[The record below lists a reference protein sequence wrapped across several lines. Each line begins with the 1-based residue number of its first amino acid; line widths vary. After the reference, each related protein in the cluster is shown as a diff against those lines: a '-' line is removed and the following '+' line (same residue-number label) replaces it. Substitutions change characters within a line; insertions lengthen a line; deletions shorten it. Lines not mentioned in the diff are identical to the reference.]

1 MKKKQGM
8 ILLSLL
14 MIMVSVTLLINKSSY
29 AAEPPQTNYCPEQ
42 VILNKTNTVEFI
54 EGIPLPNLEVKGT
67 NEELLNNIAIQSSK
81 DVEIPDK
88 QQLEKGFESPL
99 EIPKFSNNKE
109 ENSYYTQ
116 LFYWWMR
123 DIDIQVGNLTEEEK
137 EMIRSSPNGKKIVEK
152 IEEYEKYNNWWSS
165 DGDST
170 PILDDIN
177 TNDITYYV
185 TDDYIETSLI
195 TPDCT
200 KDYSYMFTDYEVKV
214 NSPIVVVDEAGN
226 VKTSFQRGEGFKIRV
241 PLSEVENG
249 TINMT
254 AEIIGNATFDIWAVY
269 DQYSE
274 SGASRGVSEE
284 IFTNCGESKTAQA
297 FQPLQLNHTEQVG
310 TLNIKVIDAETKE
323 NLSNAEIVIYDSLGN
338 VVYRKETTDKEISV
352 TLPVGDYTVKQI
364 VTPPNYQAR
373 VVEQRVTVTEN
384 ERAEAVLENIQLV
397 DVPDLGRST
406 TGIIMIIGGLAIIIG
421 TILIAY
427 ILKRTKA

>member
-214 NSPIVVVDEAGN
+214 KSPIVVVDEAGN

-274 SGASRGVSEE
+274 SGASRGVSVE

-297 FQPLQLNHTEQVG
+297 FQPLQLNYTEQVG

>member
-214 NSPIVVVDEAGN
+214 KSPIVVVDEAGN

-274 SGASRGVSEE
+274 SGASRGV
-284 IFTNCGESKTAQA
+284 
-297 FQPLQLNHTEQVG
+297 V
-310 TLNIKVIDAETKE
+310 
-323 NLSNAEIVIYDSLGN
+323 
-338 VVYRKETTDKEISV
+338 
-352 TLPVGDYTVKQI
+352 
-364 VTPPNYQAR
+364 
-373 VVEQRVTVTEN
+373 
-384 ERAEAVLENIQLV
+384 
-397 DVPDLGRST
+397 
-406 TGIIMIIGGLAIIIG
+406 
-421 TILIAY
+421 
-427 ILKRTKA
+427 